1 MKILFSSVI
10 FENPLPQLRS
20 LGSAFPGM
28 CLLPDGKI
36 LAAHQMGEA
45 FESVDGTT
53 CISISED
60 GGKSWSK
67 PQKAF
72 DKKSESVPLTDCSKP
87 TLLPDGRVMLFGYQF
102 FRHDPELPLGN
113 PETGGLLPDEI
124 FYSISEVGG
133 KTWSD
138 RVSVDCA
145 WHNSVEASAPITVL
159 KDGSWA
165 SPITGFPKWDG
176 TSAGRNCGRLIRSYD
191 GGKTWNDDV
200 VCTAFE
206 GDEVTCYEQRM
217 CQTDD
222 GTIAV
227 ISWNENI
234 RTGERMNNHITL
246 STDNG
251 KTFSAPID
259 TGIRGQATSI
269 LALGGTK
276 VMTIHAIRRDT
287 DEPGIYA
294 AVSDI
299 ADGKFRL
306 ISIEKI
312 WAPNTPMIKNTKV
325 AEIFSFLKF
334 GQPSAIKLSDTTFL
348 MCHWTYEDGVY
359 KTLATKFEL

>member
-1 MKILFSSVI
+1 MKVLFSSVI

-53 CISISED
+53 CISVSED

-67 PQKAF
+67 PIKAF
-72 DKKSESVPLTDCSKP
+72 DKSNETVPMTDCSKP

-124 FYSISEVGG
+124 FYSFSDDMG
-133 KTWSD
+133 KSWSD
-138 RVSVDCA
+138 RISVDCA
-145 WHNSVEASAPITVL
+145 WNNSVEASAPVTVL
-159 KDGSWA
+159 ADGSLA

-176 TSAGRNCGRLIRSYD
+176 TSSGRSCGRLIRSFD
-191 GGKTWNDDV
+191 GGKSWDDSV
-200 VCTAFE
+200 VCTAFPN
-206 GDEVTCYEQRM
+206 DEVTSYEQRM

-234 RTGERMNNHITL
+234 RTGERMNNHVAI
-246 STDNG
+246 SIDNG

-259 TGIRGQATSI
+259 TGIHGQATSI
-269 LALGGTK
+269 LSLGKST
-276 VMTIHAIRRDT
+276 VMTVHAIRRDT

-294 AVSDI
+294 AIADI
-299 ADGKFRL
+299 AGGKWKL
-306 ISIEKI
+306 LSVEKI
-312 WAPNTPMIKNTKV
+312 WEPNTPIIKNKKMA
-325 AEIFSFLKF
+325 AESFKKESL
-334 GQPSAIKLSDTTFL
+334 
-348 MCHWTYEDGVY
+348 
-359 KTLATKFEL
+359 

>member
-1 MKILFSSVI
+1 MKTLFSSVI

-67 PQKAF
+67 PKKAF
-72 DKKSESVPLTDCSKP
+72 DKANEAIPMTDCSKP

-124 FYSISEVGG
+124 FCSFSNDGG
-133 KTWSD
+133 KTWSE
-138 RVSVDCA
+138 RISIDCA

-176 TSAGRNCGRLIRSYD
+176 TPSGRNCGRLIRSYD
-191 GGKTWNDDV
+191 GGKTWNDEV

-222 GTIAV
+222 GTIV
-227 ISWNENI
+227 VVSWNENS
-234 RTGERMNNHITL
+234 RTGERMNNHVTI
-246 STDNG
+246 SRDNG

-259 TGIRGQATSI
+259 TGVHGQATSI
-269 LALGGTK
+269 LALGGSK
-276 VMTIHAIRRDT
+276 VMTIHSIRRDT

-294 AVSDI
+294 AVSDV
-299 ADGKFRL
+299 ADGKFKL
-306 ISIEKI
+306 LSIEKI
-312 WAPNTPMIKNTKV
+312 WEPNTPLIKNTKV

-334 GQPSAIKLSDTTFL
+334 GQPSAIMLDDGTFL
-348 MCHWTYEDGVY
+348 MCHWMQEDGVY
-359 KTLATKFEL
+359 KTVATKFEL